1 MAAKEVREAD
11 TREVVPPSLTVFIAT
26 GLFLVACVAVLLA
39 SLVVNGTPT
48 AGMKVGYALGA
59 VFITVS
65 AAALAVGLERRR
77 RLVFD
82 LYNRGLDRV
91 ADGDCR
97 SDDLDRIED
106 GLLSAGAYRQAADLA
121 EKIRIERRAR
131 R

>member
-1 MAAKEVREAD
+1 MVAKEAREAD

-26 GLFLVACVAVLLA
+26 GLFLVACVGVLLA

-48 AGMKVGYALGA
+48 AGVKVGYALGA
-59 VFITVS
+59 VFIAVS

-77 RLVFD
+77 RLVFE
-82 LYNRGLDRV
+82 LYNRGLDLV
-91 ADGDCR
+91 AEGDSR
-97 SDDLDRIED
+97 SDDLEQIED

-121 EKIRIERRAR
+121 ERIRIERRAR